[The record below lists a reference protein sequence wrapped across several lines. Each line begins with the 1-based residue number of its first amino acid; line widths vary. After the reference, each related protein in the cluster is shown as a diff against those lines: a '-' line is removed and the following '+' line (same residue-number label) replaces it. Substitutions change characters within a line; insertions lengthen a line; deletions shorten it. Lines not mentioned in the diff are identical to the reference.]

1 MRITEVNDDR
11 SKREFLE
18 VPSFIYAE
26 DPVWV
31 RPLDQEIEAIFDPE
45 MNNYHS
51 HGRIAR
57 WLLKDD
63 SDQLT
68 RRVSDFI
75 NDTNPWLPAHPNCSM
90 AFFSS
95 INNPCT
101 TNQN

>member
-51 HGRIAR
+51 HGSIAR

-63 SDQLT
+63 SGKLIG
-68 RRVSDFI
+68 RVAARSEEHTSELQSLMRISYDVFCLKQKNKHI
-75 NDTNPWLPAHPNCSM
+75 
-90 AFFSS
+90 
-95 INNPCT
+95 
-101 TNQN
+101 